1 MQYRRALLAGGTF
14 FFTVNLAERSKTFLI
29 DYVDILRETFR
40 QVKSRHPFKI
50 DAIVILPDH
59 LHAIWTLPT
68 NETDYATRWMLIKSG
83 FSRNIPFGERRNRS
97 RILRH
102 ERGIWQRRYW
112 EHLIINEEDFIRHI
126 EYIHYN
132 PVKHGYVLKP
142 TDWLFS
148 SIHRDIRAGRV
159 TPNWGN
165 NIPHISGKYGEI

>member
-83 FSRNIPFGERRNRS
+83 FSRKIPFGERRNRS

-112 EHLIINEEDFIRHI
+112 EHLIRNEEDFIRHI

>member
-1 MQYRRALLAGGTF
+1 
-14 FFTVNLAERSKTFLI
+14 
-29 DYVDILRETFR
+29 
-40 QVKSRHPFKI
+40 
-50 DAIVILPDH
+50 
-59 LHAIWTLPT
+59 
-68 NETDYATRWMLIKSG
+68 MLIKSG
-83 FSRNIPFGERRNRS
+83 FSRKIPFGERRNRS

-112 EHLIINEEDFIRHI
+112 EHLIRNEEDFIRHI